1 MSETTSCNAN
11 KYPRVKRH
19 GGERKIVMDEKIILK
34 KYSNRR
40 LYDTRQSRYVTLE
53 DVTGLIKS
61 GNRIEIID
69 ATTKEDVTA
78 FILTQVILEE
88 ARKNNI
94 LLPVPVLHLII
105 EHGEG
110 ALSDFFDKY
119 FLKTIQNYLETK
131 KAFDDQFSKWLEA
144 GTDMSKVMP
153 NMMEGPANMQNF
165 MQMFMPSGKT
175 KTESKNQNEDED
187 NPSEQ

>member
-1 MSETTSCNAN
+1 MSE
-11 KYPRVKRH
+11 
-19 GGERKIVMDEKIILK
+19 KIVLK

-40 LYDTRQSRYVTLE
+40 LYDTRNSCYVTLE

-61 GNRIEIID
+61 GSQVQIID

-88 ARKNNI
+88 ARKKNF

-105 EHGEG
+105 QHGDG

-119 FLKTIQNYLETK
+119 FQKTIQNYLEYK
-131 KAFDDQFSKWLEA
+131 KTFDNQFSKWLEV
-144 GTDMSKVMP
+144 GTDMSKIVP
-153 NMMEGPANMQNF
+153 NMMEGPAAMQNF
-165 MQMFMPSGKT
+165 MQMFMPPQDNKAENKKSDDKDET
-175 KTESKNQNEDED
+175 QTEQ
-187 NPSEQ
+187 

>member
-1 MSETTSCNAN
+1 M
-11 KYPRVKRH
+11 
-19 GGERKIVMDEKIILK
+19 MDEKIILK

-40 LYDTRQSRYVTLE
+40 LYDTHQSRYVTLE

-61 GNRIEIID
+61 GNQIEIID
-69 ATTKEDVTA
+69 AATKEDVTA
-78 FILTQVILEE
+78 IILTQVIQEE

-105 EHGEG
+105 QHGEG

-119 FLKTIQNYLETK
+119 FLKTIQNSLETK
-131 KAFDDQFSKWLEA
+131 KAFDDQFSKWLEV
-144 GTDMSKVMP
+144 GTDMSKIVP

-165 MQMFMPSGKT
+165 MQMFMPSGRAKSENDEKKT
-175 KTESKNQNEDED
+175 NHENTKPEKHEI
-187 NPSEQ
+187 

>member
-1 MSETTSCNAN
+1 
-11 KYPRVKRH
+11 
-19 GGERKIVMDEKIILK
+19 MDDKIILK

-40 LYDTRQSRYVTLE
+40 LYDTRNSCYVTLE

-61 GNRIEIID
+61 GNQVEIMD

-88 ARKNNI
+88 ARKKNI

-105 EHGEG
+105 QHGDG

-119 FLKTIQNYLETK
+119 FQKTIQNYLEYK
-131 KAFDDQFSKWLEA
+131 KAFDDQFSKWLEV
-144 GTDMSKVMP
+144 GTDMGKVMP
-153 NMMEGPANMQNF
+153 NMMEGPATMQSF
-165 MQMFMPSGKT
+165 MQMFMPPQGDTSENEKS
-175 KTESKNQNEDED
+175 TETEKKPTDQ
-187 NPSEQ
+187 

>member
-1 MSETTSCNAN
+1 MG
-11 KYPRVKRH
+11 VK
-19 GGERKIVMDEKIILK
+19 ENFFMDEKIILK

-40 LYDTRQSRYVTLE
+40 LYNTNQSCYVTLE
-53 DVTGLIKS
+53 DVTGLIKA
-61 GNRIEIID
+61 GNQIEIID
-69 ATTKEDVTA
+69 AATKEDVTA

-131 KAFDDQFSKWLEA
+131 KAFDDQFSKWLEV
-144 GTDMSKVMP
+144 GTDVSKIMP
-153 NMMEGPANMQNF
+153 NMMEGPANLKNF
-165 MQMFMPSGKT
+165 MQMFMPSGRAQS
-175 KTESKNQNEDED
+175 ENDET
-187 NPSEQ
+187 

>member
-1 MSETTSCNAN
+1 MHCPLLSPSEKALGN
-11 KYPRVKRH
+11 
-19 GGERKIVMDEKIILK
+19 ERKTLMDEKIILK

-69 ATTKEDVTA
+69 AATKEDVTA

-105 EHGEG
+105 QHGEG

-131 KAFDDQFSKWLEA
+131 KAFDDQFSKWLEV
-144 GTDMSKVMP
+144 GTDMSKIMP

-175 KTESKNQNEDED
+175 KTESKHQNEDED
-187 NPSEQ
+187 KSSGQ